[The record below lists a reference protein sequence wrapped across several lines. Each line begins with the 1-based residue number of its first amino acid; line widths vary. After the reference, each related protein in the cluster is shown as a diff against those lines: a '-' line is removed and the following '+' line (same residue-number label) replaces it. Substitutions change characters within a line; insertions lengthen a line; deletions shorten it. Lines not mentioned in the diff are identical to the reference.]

1 MADYAII
8 SLGGK
13 QYRVREGDRLLV
25 NRLPTDEGKTF
36 HPDVLFTGGNG
47 KPNLSPRIQ
56 VTAKVVGSPL
66 GPKIR
71 IGKYKAK
78 KGYRRHTGFRAKL
91 SEIEIQ
97 SIGATR
103 SSAAKKE
110 EPKARRSRSRPQSRG
125 SGEAQSGRG
134 EETRYS
140 QGPRP
145 ETRHQNQANGEEVMA
160 HKKGLGSSR
169 NGRDSNAQRLGVK
182 LFDGQVVKAGM
193 IIVRQ
198 RGTRFR
204 PGPGTGIGKDDTI
217 FAKRDGKLAF
227 RKAGNAGP
235 SQ

>member
-8 SLGGK
+8 SLAGK

-25 NRLPTDEGKTF
+25 NRLSTDEGKTF

-66 GPKIR
+66 APKIR

-97 SIGATR
+97 SIGAR

-110 EPKARRSRSRPQSRG
+110 EPKA
-125 SGEAQSGRG
+125 EAKPKPAAKPKAAAK
-134 EETRYS
+134 
-140 QGPRP
+140 PRA
-145 ETRHQNQANGEEVMA
+145 TA
-160 HKKGLGSSR
+160 KKP
-169 NGRDSNAQRLGVK
+169 APK
-182 LFDGQVVKAGM
+182 KPA
-193 IIVRQ
+193 
-198 RGTRFR
+198 
-204 PGPGTGIGKDDTI
+204 P
-217 FAKRDGKLAF
+217 
-227 RKAGNAGP
+227 RKAPARKP
-235 SQ
+235 ATRTKSSETK